1 MDDEPA
7 IRLLCRVNLELEG
20 YDVREAATL
29 AEARAALEAEA
40 PAVVLL
46 DMHVGRERGA
56 TLLAEIRLRQ
66 PRIPVALVTGSVEV
80 DQSQR
85 DSGAD
90 AIIVKPFTIEELTST
105 VRALA
110 AGEKPPLVA

>member
-1 MDDEPA
+1 VDDEPS

-29 AEARAALEAEA
+29 AEARAALEADA

-46 DMHVGRERGA
+46 DLHVGRERGV
-56 TLLAEIRLRQ
+56 TLLEEIRLRE
-66 PRIPVALVTGSVEV
+66 PRIAVALVTGSVEIEQGQG
-80 DQSQR
+80 DA
-85 DSGAD
+85 GAD
-90 AIIVKPFTIEELTST
+90 AVIVKPFTIDLLTST

-110 AGEKPPLVA
+110 AGEQPR